1 MERTTHGGSIMK
13 EVWFFYCYDLE
24 ECSVEHVM
32 ASSFEEVWKEYEK
45 YTQWQRNI
53 SPCIM
58 KGYIKE

>member
-1 MERTTHGGSIMK
+1 MK

-24 ECSVEHVM
+24 ECSLEHVM
-32 ASSFEEVWKEYEK
+32 ASSFEEICEKYEK

-58 KGYIKE
+58 KGYIKEQ

>member
-1 MERTTHGGSIMK
+1 MK
-13 EVWFFYCYDLE
+13 EVWFFYWYDLE
-24 ECSVEHVM
+24 ECSVEPVM

-45 YTQWQRNI
+45 YTQWKRHI

>member
-1 MERTTHGGSIMK
+1 MK
-13 EVWFFYCYDLE
+13 EVWFFYWYNLE

-32 ASSFEEVWKEYEK
+32 ASSFEEVWEEYEK
-45 YTQWQRNI
+45 YKQWRRHI